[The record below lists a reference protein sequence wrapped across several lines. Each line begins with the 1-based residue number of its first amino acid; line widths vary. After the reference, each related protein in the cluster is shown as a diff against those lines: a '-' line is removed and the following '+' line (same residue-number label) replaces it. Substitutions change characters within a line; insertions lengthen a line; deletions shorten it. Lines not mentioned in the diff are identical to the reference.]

1 MVDICQRISE
11 RSGAGLAIQSQPCL
25 SVCMRNDKNALW
37 ALDRNDNVAFWLLI
51 EASDTTN
58 KQIVILYTELY
69 HEQFS

>member
-1 MVDICQRISE
+1 
-11 RSGAGLAIQSQPCL
+11 
-25 SVCMRNDKNALW
+25 MRNDKNALW